1 MILYKILCM
10 FSYIRVQVENP
21 YTYNF
26 ILIANLH
33 TGNELFQLVVLS
45 NHACMG
51 IQTLRLG
58 LIEQLSNGSVAYAHG
73 IYNVNQ

>member
-1 MILYKILCM
+1 M
-10 FSYIRVQVENP
+10 QVENP

-33 TGNELFQLVVLS
+33 TGNELFQLVALT

-51 IQTLRLG
+51 IQTLRPG
-58 LIEQLSNGSVAYAHG
+58 LIEQLLNGNLAYVHG